1 MEAAVW
7 PYFLFKLAQIRPPPP
22 HFDNI
27 LTKNINVRVLYTIEL
42 LEVQYKHSI

>member
-7 PYFLFKLAQIRPPPP
+7 PYFLFKLTQIRPPPI
-22 HFDNI
+22 FDNRI
-27 LTKNINVRVLYTIEL
+27 IRKLNVRVLYTIEP